1 MTSLNKRVI
10 NNATWIIGAKI
21 VQSLLALVIS
31 TLTVRYLGP
40 SNYGLI
46 SYAASLVNFVTPI
59 TQLGLNNIL
68 VQEFVDTPEEDG
80 DILGTS
86 LIMSFISAIAA
97 IIGITAF
104 VSITNAGETVTVT
117 VCFLYS
123 LLLIMQA
130 MELSQYWFQARLA
143 AKYVSIASLI
153 AYLTVSAYKIF
164 LLATKKSIY
173 WFALS
178 NVFDYAIIA
187 VVLLIIY
194 KKLSTAG
201 MRCSFSTAK
210 RLLSKSRHYIL
221 ANMMVSIFSQTDR
234 IMLKL
239 MVNNESTG
247 YYSAAAV
254 CATFTYFIFSAI
266 LDSMRPVIFESKK
279 ESKEK
284 YEKNISRLYCIVFYL
299 TVAQGIFIT
308 ALAPFIVNLLYGSA
322 YGETVNI
329 LKVLVWYS
337 VFSYIGTVRSIWMLA
352 ENKQRYLWI
361 INLSGA
367 VINVILNFILIP
379 ILGAVGA
386 AITSLVTQIFIDVII
401 GYIIRPISYNNKLL
415 LKGLNPLLLIE
426 IIKTVLRKTNNK
438 SDGTTV

>member
-1 MTSLNKRVI
+1 MTSLNKRVV

-31 TLTVRYLGP
+31 TLTVRFLGP

-46 SYAASLVNFVTPI
+46 SYAASLVSFVTPI

-130 MELSQYWFQARLA
+130 LELTQYWFQARLA
-143 AKYVSIASLI
+143 AKYVSLASLI

-187 VVLLIIY
+187 IVLLIIY
-194 KKLSTAG
+194 KKLST
-201 MRCSFSTAK
+201 
-210 RLLSKSRHYIL
+210 
-221 ANMMVSIFSQTDR
+221 
-234 IMLKL
+234 
-239 MVNNESTG
+239 
-247 YYSAAAV
+247 
-254 CATFTYFIFSAI
+254 
-266 LDSMRPVIFESKK
+266 
-279 ESKEK
+279 
-284 YEKNISRLYCIVFYL
+284 LYL
-299 TVAQGIFIT
+299 
-308 ALAPFIVNLLYGSA
+308 
-322 YGETVNI
+322 
-329 LKVLVWYS
+329 
-337 VFSYIGTVRSIWMLA
+337 
-352 ENKQRYLWI
+352 
-361 INLSGA
+361 
-367 VINVILNFILIP
+367 
-379 ILGAVGA
+379 
-386 AITSLVTQIFIDVII
+386 
-401 GYIIRPISYNNKLL
+401 
-415 LKGLNPLLLIE
+415 
-426 IIKTVLRKTNNK
+426 
-438 SDGTTV
+438 